1 MSDIQAGT
9 VIAGRYQMETRLDS
23 GGNAEVWR
31 ATDQELQ
38 REVAVKVLVTPPGG
52 DPAFIEAFRTEA
64 QIEAGLKHPSIVEVF
79 DWGHDGA
86 MNYIVME
93 LLSGYTVQQHLD
105 GEGPSAAPIVLGV
118 GRQVASALAYA
129 HQVGV
134 AHGTVS
140 PRTIMVRS
148 DGHATVI
155 GFGLWC
161 RGTCEAPPTPDTDTY
176 MLGGVLYEM
185 LSGASPFGP
194 RPISVAEDQPWPQP
208 VHKLAPDTPHE
219 LDRVVMK
226 AISPDAAQRYT
237 SAAELEADLDAIAK
251 PKSRAWLWILLAV
264 LAVILAAAG
273 TWFFV
278 SQQKVVVP
286 DVTGKTQAEANTA
299 LSSVGLKMVVTG
311 NQPSASVAAGSV
323 TSETP
328 APGQSIRKGGQVSV
342 TVSTGK
348 PQVAVPSL
356 VGVPLATAT
365 TQLDS
370 AGLVVGTVDHQNS
383 DNIQTDAVIS
393 STPAAGTQVAVG
405 TSINLVVSSGKKTVT
420 VPDVR
425 GQSQANATAALNNA
439 GLKVQTGTAYSSSQ
453 PAGDVISQSP
463 AQGTVVGVGSTVTI
477 QVSQGSTPVKVPD
490 IVGNGGVA
498 VSDAKQT
505 LINLG
510 LVPNLSTESATDT
523 WTVTAQDPAAGT
535 LVAPGSTVNITASVN
550 P

>member
-1 MSDIQAGT
+1 M
-9 VIAGRYQMETRLDS
+9 
-23 GGNAEVWR
+23 
-31 ATDQELQ
+31 
-38 REVAVKVLVTPPGG
+38 
-52 DPAFIEAFRTEA
+52 
-64 QIEAGLKHPSIVEVF
+64 
-79 DWGHDGA
+79 
-86 MNYIVME
+86 
-93 LLSGYTVQQHLD
+93 
-105 GEGPSAAPIVLGV
+105 
-118 GRQVASALAYA
+118 
-129 HQVGV
+129 
-134 AHGTVS
+134 
-140 PRTIMVRS
+140 
-148 DGHATVI
+148 
-155 GFGLWC
+155 
-161 RGTCEAPPTPDTDTY
+161 
-176 MLGGVLYEM
+176 
-185 LSGASPFGP
+185 
-194 RPISVAEDQPWPQP
+194 
-208 VHKLAPDTPHE
+208 
-219 LDRVVMK
+219 
-226 AISPDAAQRYT
+226 
-237 SAAELEADLDAIAK
+237 
-251 PKSRAWLWILLAV
+251 
-264 LAVILAAAG
+264 
-273 TWFFV
+273 

-535 LVAPGSTVNITASVN
+535 LVAPGSTVNIPASVT